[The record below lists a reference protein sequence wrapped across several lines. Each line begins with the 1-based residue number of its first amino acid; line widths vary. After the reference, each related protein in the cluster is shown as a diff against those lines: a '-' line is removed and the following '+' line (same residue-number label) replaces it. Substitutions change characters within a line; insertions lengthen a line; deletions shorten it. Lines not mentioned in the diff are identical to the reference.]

1 MHTSLILADFQK
13 AFDTLEHGALL
24 EKMKYLVPRHLQLNG
39 LSLIS
44 ERGNFLFVLV
54 FFLTLKL

>member
-24 EKMKYLVPRHLQLNG
+24 EKMKYFDSQTSAVKWFESYL
-39 LSLIS
+39 
-44 ERGNFLFVLV
+44 
-54 FFLTLKL
+54 